1 MVRYSI
7 EPRTRIFVKGYGF
20 LSFAR
25 NLFDQYGKKLWDV
38 TTKPELAKAAAR
50 MVVHKTSEATDELI
64 GNKIAE
70 NIMKP
75 KSVSVENSRNDK
87 EINIPPEKR

>member
-1 MVRYSI
+1 M
-7 EPRTRIFVKGYGF
+7 
-20 LSFAR
+20 SFAR

-75 KSVSVENSRNDK
+75 KSVSVKNSRNDK
-87 EINIPPEKR
+87 EMNIPPEKR

>member
-1 MVRYSI
+1 MGCYYKTGTS
-7 EPRTRIFVKGYGF
+7 K
-20 LSFAR
+20 SC
-25 NLFDQYGKKLWDV
+25 
-38 TTKPELAKAAAR
+38 
-50 MVVHKTSEATDELI
+50 VVHKTSEATDELI

>member
-38 TTKPELAKAAAR
+38 TTKPELAKAAPR
-50 MVVHKTSEATDELI
+50 MVVHKITEAADELI

>member
-1 MVRYSI
+1 MVRHSI

-25 NLFDQYGKKLWDV
+25 NLFDQYGKKLWDI
-38 TTKPELAKAAAR
+38 TTKLGLAKAAPR
-50 MVVHKTSEATDELI
+50 MVVHKTTEATDELI

>member
-1 MVRYSI
+1 
-7 EPRTRIFVKGYGF
+7 
-20 LSFAR
+20 
-25 NLFDQYGKKLWDV
+25 
-38 TTKPELAKAAAR
+38 
-50 MVVHKTSEATDELI
+50 MVVHKTTEATDDLI